1 MEHIR
6 FFIQSAALVTAL
18 TAGATAQAAL
28 LEFTDLNAFNAAT
41 TGNIVETHTAPADF
55 YTPIG
60 NSSYNGV
67 TYSSYA
73 YMIDPG
79 YSPGY
84 YQWNSGAILLVDN
97 NATLSFAPI
106 TAFAADFGT
115 IVPTGADI
123 TVTINGIANLIS
135 THDRPVLSFY
145 GWTSDTAITSV
156 SITSTSPYIV
166 LDNVTRARALVGPP
180 PVDMPEPGSLAL
192 IGLGLLGLMRR
203 HRHVK

>member
-1 MEHIR
+1 MTHIR
-6 FFIQSAALVTAL
+6 LFIRSAALVTAL
-18 TAGATAQAAL
+18 TAGATAHAAL
-28 LEFTDLNAFNAAT
+28 LEFTDLNAFNLAT
-41 TGNIVETHTAPADF
+41 TGNIVETYTAPPDF

-60 NSSYNGV
+60 NATYNNV

-97 NATLSFAPI
+97 NATLSFSGVS
-106 TAFAADFGT
+106 AFAAHFGT
-115 IVPTGADI
+115 IVPTGANI
-123 TVTINGIANLIS
+123 TVTINGIANVIS
-135 THDRPVLSFY
+135 TSDRPQLSFY
-145 GWTSDTAITSV
+145 GWTSDMLITSV

-166 LDNVTRARALVGPP
+166 LDNVTRARAPVGPP
-180 PVDMPEPGSLAL
+180 VDVPEPASAAL

-203 HRHVK
+203 RLSA

>member
-1 MEHIR
+1 MTQIR
-6 FFIQSAALVTAL
+6 FFIRSAALVTAL

-28 LEFTDLNAFNAAT
+28 LGFTDLNAFNLAT
-41 TGNIVETHTAPADF
+41 TGNIVETHTAPIDS
-55 YTPIG
+55 YTPVG
-60 NSSYNGV
+60 NATYNNV
-67 TYSSYA
+67 SYSSYA

-97 NATLSFAPI
+97 NATLSFPAV

-115 IVPTGADI
+115 IVPTGANI
-123 TVTINGIANLIS
+123 TVTINGIANVIS
-135 THDRPVLSFY
+135 TSDRPQLSFY

-156 SITSTSPYIV
+156 SITSTSSYIV

-180 PVDMPEPGSLAL
+180 VDVPEPAAPAL
-192 IGLGLLGLMRR
+192 IGLGFLWLMRR
-203 HRHVK
+203 RLFR